1 MNQNNRPE
9 FAALVGMIVTFT
21 LAIAVL
27 SGSMHYGAL
36 RSRQDMNGRMNQMK
50 HRMESIEKTQDE
62 AFEILEEI
70 KTDQL
75 KNRVITLPKGEERF
89 VGEVVSD
96 STEVIF
102 TNYYVGD
109 GSNSADITAS
119 GLTSKD
125 FEVNEDG
132 MYTYQNKVVLATANI
147 ERLPREL
154 SNSYNSHLL
163 YTEIDFVI
171 DDKQYLGI
179 VLDVC
184 GACYGVQG
192 EDKQRYDVFTT
203 KNVIGKSLGSIY
215 K

>member
-1 MNQNNRPE
+1 MKKNNNPE

-36 RSRQDMNGRMNQMK
+36 RSRQDMNERMNQMK

-70 KTDQL
+70 KHEKSSAL
-75 KNRVITLPKGEERF
+75 IGTL
-89 VGEVVSD
+89 
-96 STEVIF
+96 STVDIPTNVIF

-125 FEVNEDG
+125 FEVNAEG
-132 MYTYQNKVVLATANI
+132 FYTYEGKVVIATANTT
-147 ERLPREL
+147 RWDREL
-154 SNSYNSHLL
+154 FPGYDSHEL
-163 YTEIDFVI
+163 YEELEIEVDGQIHEAV
-171 DDKQYLGI
+171 
-179 VLDVC
+179 VLDLC
-184 GACYGVQG
+184 GACQGLPG
-192 EDKQRYDVFTT
+192 EDKQRYDIFTT